1 MDDNGDIKFSGM
13 LWLAEFLAF
22 AGVPKGRIAVICMAG
37 QFQKMGLDLDDEAS
51 AIVSNVSSCIRL
63 PRPAP
68 HMSEIFSFLQFVK
81 WLDFFRL

>member
-22 AGVPKGRIAVICMAG
+22 TDVPKGRIAVICMAG
-37 QFQKMGLDLDDEAS
+37 QFQKMGLDLDDDAS
-51 AIVSNVSSCIRL
+51 AIVSNVSSCVRL

-68 HMSEIFSFLQFVK
+68 PHVWNLQFSTVCK
-81 WLDFFRL
+81 MAGFF